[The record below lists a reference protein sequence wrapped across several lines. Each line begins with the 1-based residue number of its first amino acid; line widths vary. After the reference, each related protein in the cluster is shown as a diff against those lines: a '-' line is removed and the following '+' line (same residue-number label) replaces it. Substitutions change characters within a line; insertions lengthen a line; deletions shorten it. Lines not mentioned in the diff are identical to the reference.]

1 MRKIQF
7 FVYQVLFLFSF
18 LGVLFVPFQFEYL
31 SFQTKITTFIFE
43 DLIVNIASVFEF
55 IKIKNPE
62 ITSDSTSFYVL
73 FVVLFLWAL
82 IIAIILFYIPFYKKN
97 QLLFLKIIQLILT
110 YYLAV
115 MMLKYGFCKIFKT
128 QFYLPEPNI
137 LYSRVGMLDKDILFW
152 TTMGASYSYNIFMGL
167 LEVVPALF
175 LLFSRTRI
183 LGLLLLLGVLIQVV
197 SVNFCF
203 DISVKLYSLFLL
215 FICFLLVLPFL
226 KQLVQFFVLQKT
238 TVLSRFS
245 GQDLVASKLIRWGL
259 KSVLIG
265 CFFIEILSP
274 YLLTKQ
280 FNDDA
285 VPRNDLHGAYSVF
298 KIEKTIKN
306 TQKLDLKRI
315 FIHRQNYFII
325 QHLDE
330 SFDDF
335 SLEINAQKHQLVL
348 TDYDGEKIVFS
359 YKYSPVSRVL
369 ELRSAALGLV
379 IYSKSLPWQD
389 LPLLQP
395 LFHWTVDAV

>member
-1 MRKIQF
+1 M
-7 FVYQVLFLFSF
+7 
-18 LGVLFVPFQFEYL
+18 
-31 SFQTKITTFIFE
+31 
-43 DLIVNIASVFEF
+43 
-55 IKIKNPE
+55 
-62 ITSDSTSFYVL
+62 
-73 FVVLFLWAL
+73 
-82 IIAIILFYIPFYKKN
+82 
-97 QLLFLKIIQLILT
+97 T

-115 MMLKYGFCKIFKT
+115 LMLKYGFGKIFKT

-152 TTMGASYSYNIFMGL
+152 TTMGVSYNYNIFMGFV
-167 LEVVPALF
+167 EVVPALF

-183 LGLLLLLGVLIQVV
+183 FGLLLLLGVLLQVV
-197 SVNFCF
+197 FVNFCF

-226 KQLVQFFVLQKT
+226 KQLFQFFVLQKT

-245 GQDLVASKLIRWGL
+245 GQDLVASKLIRLVL
-259 KSVLIG
+259 KTVLIG

-285 VPRNDLHGAYSVF
+285 VPRFELHGAYNVF
-298 KIEKTIKN
+298 KIEKIIKN
-306 TQKLDLKRI
+306 AQNLDLKRI

-325 QHLDE
+325 EHQDE
-330 SFDDF
+330 SFEDF
-335 SLEINAQKHQLVL
+335 SLEINVQKHQLVL
-348 TDYDGEKIVFS
+348 TDYDGEKIFFGYKFS
-359 YKYSPVSRVL
+359 AVSKIL
-369 ELRSAALGLV
+369 ELRSSELGLV

-395 LFHWTVDAV
+395 LFHWTVDEI